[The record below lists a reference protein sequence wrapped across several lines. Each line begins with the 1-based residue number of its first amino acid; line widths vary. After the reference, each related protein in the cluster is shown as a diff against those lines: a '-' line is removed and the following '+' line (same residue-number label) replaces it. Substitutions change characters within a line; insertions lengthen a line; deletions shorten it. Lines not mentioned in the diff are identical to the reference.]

1 MRADQ
6 QIEDEENIQEEKCVS
21 ASESTGAADELG
33 EQLLL
38 SMLDA
43 SGSGSGSWCSLTASI
58 EDLFLQAAFLVV
70 PNAETYYHQGHDEA
84 QDMGNAAFRS
94 FCASLKSLTSE
105 SSQRDAVRRRFRS
118 SFILVTPF
126 CLHLKHAHH
135 IHTVQQLLAKGLDVV
150 LESESGVPPALYTQL
165 EILLGQVRNHII
177 NTMYFV
183 LLG

>member
-43 SGSGSGSWCSLTASI
+43 SGSGSWCSLTASI